1 MPRPKGGQVKGDQ
14 LKAARQGKSE
24 KQAIAES
31 DTALDDLWS
40 NFNQSKAYAE
50 ELEHKLTDQA
60 KICTDLQNDFKAF
73 QDLIDSLHAEI
84 LSLKSK
90 NSDIYHQLRM
100 ERQRCKRATSKHGSM
115 SSQILL
121 LKKADAISSAQFSK
135 GLRDSAVTITSLLKV
150 NEDLRTEL
158 SQSVTTW
165 SSRTEALTEAAKS
178 KLMSSD
184 TRLKNAQKEVSKLR
198 KGFHRATQA
207 KEMLF
212 QQQRPRSFSKNQFTI
227 FHTKV
232 SSHRKPAILFV
243 FFPNLVVQQT
253 ASIISL
259 MLYSRQQALQW
270 LGALVSHLLPE

>member
-84 LSLKSK
+84 LSLKFK

-184 TRLKNAQKEVSKLR
+184 TRLVGSK
-198 KGFHRATQA
+198 
-207 KEMLF
+207 
-212 QQQRPRSFSKNQFTI
+212 
-227 FHTKV
+227 
-232 SSHRKPAILFV
+232 
-243 FFPNLVVQQT
+243 
-253 ASIISL
+253 
-259 MLYSRQQALQW
+259 
-270 LGALVSHLLPE
+270 